1 MRHLNTSE
9 MRGRKFKSTTI
20 EKDNAK
26 RQTPNA
32 KRQTPN
38 AERIRI
44 QRYTGLWGLLS
55 SFSVSA
61 EPQNDFDC

>member
-26 RQTPNA
+26 RRTPNA
-32 KRQTPN
+32 KRRTDPYTKVYWIVGPVVVIFRKCRTPK
-38 AERIRI
+38 
-44 QRYTGLWGLLS
+44 
-55 SFSVSA
+55 
-61 EPQNDFDC
+61 